1 MIARYSSFSYKGRS
15 TDIRKVGSELGVRY
29 VLEGSVRKSSNRVR
43 VTAQLADALTGSQ
56 IWAERYDRTLQDIFD
71 VQEEL
76 TQAIV
81 SAIAP
86 QIDVSEQSKAARRR
100 PGNLTAY
107 EIALRGWAHVL
118 EGIDKADRTL
128 IDQSIR
134 EAKEALA
141 VDPGSVLAL
150 NVLANAHGNALHL
163 QMAPDREH
171 ALREATSAAA
181 RAIDLDAGNS
191 LGYAL
196 RALCVYHD
204 GQAARYSDALADARR
219 AHELN
224 PNDTIA
230 RQVLGQLEAVVGD
243 PKHAIEHLQRV
254 LRLNPRQPRH
264 HITYNMLAHA
274 SFGAKQ
280 YVEGTGWASRAL
292 NERPEYPPPHL
303 YLAICL
309 VGMGEIDKAKAAF
322 TAGQGLS
329 PEFFGTRLKGT
340 PAYAR
345 PEDRERADTFLRI
358 AAGLEDPSAA
368 EALR

>member
-1 MIARYSSFSYKGRS
+1 MRHWRQQSLSPSLPDKPSIAVLPFQNRSGDAEQEYFTDGITEDIITELSRFRSLFVIARYSSFSYKGRS

-230 RQVLGQLEAVVGD
+230 RQVLGQLEAIVGD
-243 PKHAIEHLQRV
+243 PRARNRTSATSLAAEPATAAAPYHLQYAG
-254 LRLNPRQPRH
+254 PRKFR
-264 HITYNMLAHA
+264 
-274 SFGAKQ
+274 
-280 YVEGTGWASRAL
+280 
-292 NERPEYPPPHL
+292 
-303 YLAICL
+303 
-309 VGMGEIDKAKAAF
+309 
-322 TAGQGLS
+322 
-329 PEFFGTRLKGT
+329 
-340 PAYAR
+340 
-345 PEDRERADTFLRI
+345 RETVC
-358 AAGLEDPSAA
+358 
-368 EALR
+368 